1 MMALSFT
8 ASAKS
13 ACLTIF
19 TKCMLNAI
27 FTKILNIFNKNMNG
41 RRMTTKT
48 YLHFS
53 KAVFFNKSKK
63 LCQNYGLI
71 NVLFNSTQYLH
82 DTTLIGQKE

>member
-1 MMALSFT
+1 
-8 ASAKS
+8 
-13 ACLTIF
+13 
-19 TKCMLNAI
+19 
-27 FTKILNIFNKNMNG
+27 MNG